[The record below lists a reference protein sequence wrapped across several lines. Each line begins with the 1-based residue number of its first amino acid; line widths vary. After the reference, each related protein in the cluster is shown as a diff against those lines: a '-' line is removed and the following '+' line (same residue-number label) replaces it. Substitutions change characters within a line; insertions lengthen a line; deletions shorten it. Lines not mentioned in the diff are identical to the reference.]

1 MSKKWV
7 VHLDPEGRSRLET
20 VIKKGKS
27 SARKIRKAQT
37 LLFANEGKEDKEIAS
52 LLKCVESSV
61 YWTRRRY
68 CEGGL
73 EAALKEKPRSGRP
86 EKLVGKAKAHLIA
99 LACSDPPE
107 GRACWTMQLLTERC
121 ISLELVDSI
130 TKDTV
135 RRVLKKTKLN
145 RGRSKAGASQK

>member
-1 MSKKWV
+1 MEKKWV
-7 VHLDPEGRSRLET
+7 IHLNSEEREKLET
-20 VIKKGKS
+20 MIRKGKS
-27 SARKIRKAQT
+27 SARAIRRAQA
-37 LLFANEGKEDKEIAS
+37 LLFADEGKEDKEIAA
-52 LLKCVESSV
+52 LLKCVESSI

-68 CEGGL
+68 CEEGL

-107 GRACWTMQLLTERC
+107 GRACWTMQLLTDRC

-145 RGRSKAGASQK
+145 RGK